1 MSFRATGD
9 WKGLLV
15 AFLGPQRDMKRD
27 DLGSE
32 GTRSSPE
39 TSLEP
44 LNPAYLPL
52 SLPVKCGKQALFS
65 LS

>member
-1 MSFRATGD
+1 MV
-9 WKGLLV
+9 LLV

-44 LNPAYLPL
+44 LNPAYLPFQL
-52 SLPVKCGKQALFS
+52 SAGNMFS
-65 LS
+65 FL